1 MRHVRSR
8 IEYMKFLLRRLA
20 RALLLLLG
28 VSLLCFLFTE
38 MAPGS
43 FFDEMRLNPQISP
56 ETIASLRSHYG
67 LDQPLATRYVHW
79 VKAASHADFGYSI
92 AYNSPVGPLLWERA
106 KNTLLLTTV
115 GLILTWILAL
125 PVGVWSASRH
135 HHPLD
140 RVVNAGTSLLISIPE
155 VVIGLTLL
163 ALVVRSR
170 ILPVGGIHSL
180 DSDSLSGWN
189 RTVDTIRHLVL
200 PVTALVL
207 LESSIIVRHVRTSL
221 VEALASPAIAAARG
235 FGIPKLRLLYRHALP
250 LAASPI
256 ISLFGFSLAGLIS
269 GSLLIEVIC
278 GWPGLGPL
286 ILDATLA
293 RDLAVVIG
301 GTMLSAL
308 FMVGGNLVAD
318 MMLLAADPRIRI
330 EDSHAH

>member
-1 MRHVRSR
+1 
-8 IEYMKFLLRRLA
+8 MKFLLLRRLI
-20 RALLLLLG
+20 RALLLMLG

-56 ETIASLRSHYG
+56 ETIASLRAHYG
-67 LDQPLATRYVHW
+67 LDQPLATRYVKW
-79 VKAASHADFGYSI
+79 VKAAFHADFGYSI

-115 GLILTWILAL
+115 GLVVTWTISL
-125 PVGVWSASRH
+125 PIGVWSASRH
-135 HHPLD
+135 DRLLE
-140 RVVNAGTSLLISIPE
+140 RVVHGGTSLLISIPE

-163 ALVVRSR
+163 AIVVRWR

-180 DSDSLSGWN
+180 ESDNLSGWA
-189 RTVDTIRHLVL
+189 RTLDTIRHLVL

-207 LESSIIVRHVRTSL
+207 LESSIIVRHVHSSVL
-221 VEALASPAIAAARG
+221 EALASPAITAARG
-235 FGIPKLRLLYRHALP
+235 FGIPKLRLLFRHALP
-250 LAASPI
+250 LAASAV

-286 ILDATLA
+286 ILDATLS

-301 GTMLSAL
+301 GTMLSAV

-318 MMLLAADPRIRI
+318 LMLLAADPRIRI
-330 EDSHAH
+330 EKADAH

>member
-1 MRHVRSR
+1 
-8 IEYMKFLLRRLA
+8 MKFLLRRLI
-20 RALLLLLG
+20 RALLLMLG

-43 FFDEMRLNPQISP
+43 FFDDMRLNPQISP

-67 LDQPLATRYVHW
+67 LDQPLAARYAHW
-79 VKAASHADFGYSI
+79 LRAALHADFGNSI

-115 GLILTWILAL
+115 GLALTWMLSL
-125 PVGVWSASRH
+125 PIGVWSASRH
-135 HHPLD
+135 D
-140 RVVNAGTSLLISIPE
+140 RPVDRLVHAGTSLLISIPE

-163 ALVVRSR
+163 AIVVRWR

-180 DSDSLSGWN
+180 DSENLSGWD
-189 RTVDTIRHLVL
+189 RTVDTVRHLVL

-207 LESSIIVRHVRTSL
+207 LESSIIVRHVRASV

-250 LAASPI
+250 LAASPV

-269 GSLLIEVIC
+269 GSLLVEVIC

-286 ILDATLA
+286 ILDATLS

-301 GTMLSAL
+301 GTMLSAM

-318 MMLLAADPRIRI
+318 VMLLAADPRIRI
-330 EDSHAH
+330 GEADAN

>member
-1 MRHVRSR
+1 
-8 IEYMKFLLRRLA
+8 MKFLLRRTV
-20 RALLLLLG
+20 RALLLFVG

-38 MAPGS
+38 LAPGS

-56 ETIASLRSHYG
+56 ETISSLRARYG
-67 LDQPLATRYVHW
+67 LDQPLATRYMHW

-92 AYNSPVGPLLWERA
+92 AYNLPVGPLLWERA

-115 GLILTWILAL
+115 GLCLTWMLSL
-125 PVGVWSASRH
+125 PLGIWIASRH
-135 HHPLD
+135 D
-140 RVVNAGTSLLISIPE
+140 RLPDRAVHAGTSLLISIPE
-155 VVIGLTLL
+155 VVIGLSLL
-163 ALVVRSR
+163 AIVVRWR
-170 ILPVGGIHSL
+170 VLPVGGIHSL
-180 DSDSLSGWN
+180 DSDSLSGWS
-189 RTVDTIRHLVL
+189 RVLDTMRHLVL

-207 LESSIIVRHVRTSL
+207 LESSIIVRHVRTSV

-235 FGIPKLRLLYRHALP
+235 FGIPQLRLLYRHALP
-250 LAASPI
+250 LAAKPI

-286 ILDATLA
+286 ILDATLS

-301 GTMLSAL
+301 GTMLSAF

-318 MMLLAADPRIRI
+318 VMLLAADPRIRI
-330 EDSHAH
+330 EEADAH